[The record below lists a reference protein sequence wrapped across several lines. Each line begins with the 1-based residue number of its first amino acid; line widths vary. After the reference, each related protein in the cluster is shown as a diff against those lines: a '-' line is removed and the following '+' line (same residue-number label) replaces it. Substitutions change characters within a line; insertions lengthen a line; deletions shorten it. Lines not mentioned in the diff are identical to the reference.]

1 LAPLFLEG
9 FGGRF
14 IGIFGENWTKA
25 GRDFHELPLLLFS
38 WYCRRFHEGFDG
50 KTKSENSRQFHEIDL
65 FECFKL
71 ILGIPID

>member
-14 IGIFGENWTKA
+14 IRIFGENWTKA
-25 GRDFHELPLLLFS
+25 GRDFHELPLLFFS
-38 WYCRRFHEGFDG
+38 WYCRRFHEGFER
-50 KTKSENSRQFHEIDL
+50 KTKSENSRQFHGIDL